1 MSHASTDDVHYESET
16 NTYRVPNGQQTDVG
30 TAVVRA
36 VAAARD
42 TDPLDVSPLNDVVD
56 PDALDALFQSKID
69 GSSRDGG
76 TVQFALDGCDVTIES
91 TGDVVV
97 RP

>member
-1 MSHASTDDVHYESET
+1 MSHASQADVRYESET
-16 NTYRVPNGQQTDVG
+16 NTYRVGRDGDGDVG

-42 TDPLDVSPLNDVVD
+42 VDPLDVSPLNDVVD
-56 PDALDALFQSKID
+56 PDALNALFESKID
-69 GSSRDGG
+69 GTPRDGG
-76 TVQFALDGCDVTIES
+76 TVQFTLDGCAVTVDQ